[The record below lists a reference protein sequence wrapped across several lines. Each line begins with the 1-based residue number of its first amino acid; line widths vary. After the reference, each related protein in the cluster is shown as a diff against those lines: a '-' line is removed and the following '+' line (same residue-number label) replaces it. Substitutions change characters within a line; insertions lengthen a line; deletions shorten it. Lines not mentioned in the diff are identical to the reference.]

1 MVVTDTPS
9 CHLGGVSSYTES
21 QHFAVEALQLNV
33 LVGGCRWNVVVC
45 YLIQNN
51 ASTLERVVAAI
62 GQHPR
67 GTEILFTGDFN
78 ADLAVPDGKER
89 DETIK
94 AAMET
99 EGLEDMAE
107 HFLPHH

>member
-21 QHFAVEALQLNV
+21 QNFAVEALQLNV

-51 ASTLERVVAAI
+51 ASTLERFVAAI
-62 GQHPR
+62 GQRPW
-67 GTEILFTGDFN
+67 GVNLLVAGNFN
-78 ADLAVPDGKER
+78 TYLADPDRK
-89 DETIK
+89 
-94 AAMET
+94 
-99 EGLEDMAE
+99 
-107 HFLPHH
+107 